1 MIIECKE
8 CGTKYRFDET
18 RVGEEGVWVRCTRC
32 GHVFHERKTTEEGAV
47 GLDRIVTST
56 AVEESG
62 RAEEELPAAGA
73 GEEAPPEEKKSPDE
87 RPAPPPEEMTLP
99 RAKRRQ
105 AWTPIRIG
113 LYLAMLVIVL
123 GGVYLYLFPQ
133 IGEQVLN
140 LFYSK
145 GPEKAV
151 TVEKK
156 PAPPAPAAGINFSE
170 VRERFLKN
178 LIVGGDILVIQG
190 TAVNDFDYSVSKIR
204 VRGKILDNAGK
215 LLGETEV
222 FAGNILTDEELVKF
236 TDKEI
241 LDDLSKPEGSDV
253 SNVSIAPKGKIP
265 FMVTFI
271 NPPKEVDEF
280 IIELVGFERTT
291 GG

>member
-32 GHVFHERKTTEEGAV
+32 GHVFHEGKPAEETIV
-47 GLDRIVTST
+47 SLDRIVTPPAGEEPRR
-56 AVEESG
+56 AVEKI
-62 RAEEELPAAGA
+62 AGA
-73 GEEAPPEEKKSPDE
+73 GEEAPPEEEKPPEE
-87 RPAPPPEEMTLP
+87 RPAPPPEEVTFP
-99 RAKRRQ
+99 RAKKRQ
-105 AWTPIRIG
+105 AWTPVRIG
-113 LYLAMLVIVL
+113 LYLAMLVLVL

-145 GPEKAV
+145 GPEKAI

-156 PAPPAPAAGINFSE
+156 PAPPAPAGGINFSE

-190 TAVNDFDYSVSKIR
+190 TAVNDFDYSVSKVK

-215 LLGETEV
+215 ILGETEV

-280 IIELVGFERTT
+280 IIELVGFERPT